1 MELSVTYLSLQP
13 TTFLALQ
20 GAKNLSVLPDIRRSN
35 TKLTDLPEAIGSSLG
50 RQPSSL
56 FFPLFWVL
64 SSAALPF
71 CHSER
76 GRSGRM
82 KLSGAECDPV
92 VVSSRMA
99 PPKTTLCTAAQQR
112 APRRAARQGCRM
124 ICSL

>member
-71 CHSER
+71 
-76 GRSGRM
+76 
-82 KLSGAECDPV
+82 LPF
-92 VVSSRMA
+92 
-99 PPKTTLCTAAQQR
+99 
-112 APRRAARQGCRM
+112 
-124 ICSL
+124 